1 MLVTRSTIAYSRHAS
16 NSMLSTIAYSRHASK
31 LMLSTIAHSRH
42 ASNSMLS
49 TIAYSRHASYLMLS
63 TITHSRHASN
73 SMKIKL
79 NSVKSVFA
87 QFFTTITQLTFSNF
101 FYFLSLNPF
110 NHSFLTS
117 SPPPSPPRLLDTHD
131 TSTKWFT
138 NGPTDM
144 FSSSISV
151 ILFFIFFLF

>member
-1 MLVTRSTIAYSRHAS
+1 
-16 NSMLSTIAYSRHASK
+16 
-31 LMLSTIAHSRH
+31 
-42 ASNSMLS
+42 
-49 TIAYSRHASYLMLS
+49 
-63 TITHSRHASN
+63 
-73 SMKIKL
+73 MKIKL

-151 ILFFIFFLF
+151 ILFFIFFLFKFFFFIILYLHFSDNFLFWWNCELCFLLFSPQKKIIIWERIFSVDQLVHQLFGNLENISADLSAVL